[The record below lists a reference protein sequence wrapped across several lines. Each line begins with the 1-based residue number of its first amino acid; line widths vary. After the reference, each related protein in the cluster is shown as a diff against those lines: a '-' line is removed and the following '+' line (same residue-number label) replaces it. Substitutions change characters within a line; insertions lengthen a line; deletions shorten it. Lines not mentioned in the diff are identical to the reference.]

1 MTLETFD
8 VFSFFMAG
16 LAVGLIG
23 AHYLNQWELKREYER
38 GVLDVLWEL
47 WKLHAIRSL
56 GVKTAGDKAPGGE
69 TGSSKAV

>member
-8 VFSFFMAG
+8 VFSIFMAG
-16 LAVGLIG
+16 LTVGLIG

-47 WKLHAIRSL
+47 WKYRALCEL
-56 GVKTAGDKAPGGE
+56 GIKPAGDKAAGGE
-69 TGSSKAV
+69 ASSSKAV